1 MTVKRCVEREERPVQ
16 NSNNGNNSIQII
28 SFFKPTISTR
38 NSTEQKMKN
47 KKEPD
52 MKNKKITQ
60 QQKDFLFLFR
70 TLIKYTQFICSQ
82 EYSQRIPCF
91 LMEY

>member
-1 MTVKRCVEREERPVQ
+1 MTAKRCAERQGRPVQ

-28 SFFKPTISTR
+28 YFFKPTISTR

-47 KKEPD
+47 KKKPD
-52 MKNKKITQ
+52 MKNRKITQ
-60 QQKDFLFLFR
+60 QQNDFLFLFR

-91 LMEY
+91 LMDY

>member
-1 MTVKRCVEREERPVQ
+1 MRAKRCAERQERPGQ

-52 MKNKKITQ
+52 TKNKK
-60 QQKDFLFLFR
+60 
-70 TLIKYTQFICSQ
+70 
-82 EYSQRIPCF
+82 
-91 LMEY
+91 